1 MSSILATQKIK
12 ISMLVS
18 SGKQLAYA
26 KQKYKE
32 SIQNFLDTSR
42 ELSLDAYIANN
53 YNLTYIEIE
62 QYRPTQ
68 LKVEHY
74 LQRNR
79 LDYNFNLYA
88 YYNALS
94 FWLDFFSKN
103 KIDMVFRADLEHG
116 ALHDS
121 IILDI
126 AKNKKIPVFGIEMNS
141 SSYTSSLCSLSLTT
155 PLSVEFINLSKIKL
169 PKISPNDFLLQ
180 IEQTF
185 ANYQQK
191 KITLKRPFRYFRKV
205 FLGRIPAMIIQT
217 FRSTLVSYKRERE
230 REILA
235 ICVHMKPWQMQSI
248 FIISKTYMKK
258 YRNNQTLMKN
268 TFTFRYT
275 KILRQPLWLVQF

>member
-1 MSSILATQKIK
+1 MKNLILIESRNQFMSSILATQKIK

-42 ELSLDAYIANN
+42 ELSLDTYIANN

-116 ALHDS
+116 ASHDS

-230 REILA
+230 R
-235 ICVHMKPWQMQSI
+235 
-248 FIISKTYMKK
+248 F
-258 YRNNQTLMKN
+258 
-268 TFTFRYT
+268 
-275 KILRQPLWLVQF
+275 WLYVCI